1 MGGAI
6 GETRKQLKAQRQQ
19 AVLLYDG
26 LCCLCNRTVH
36 FLLRIDHRSVLH
48 FATLQST
55 SAKSLLEQVDHSR
68 PLPDGVVL
76 IHNGKIYTESDAAL
90 KSLQLIGGIWK
101 LLETAVRGWT
111 VQRNQSYT
119 IYVGG
124 VYNAQDKKIGNGV
137 VVPHGYYKIVI
148 NNPYT
153 KNKCTSSG
161 EV

>member
-6 GETRKQLKAQRQQ
+6 GETRKQLKAQQQQ

-36 FLLRIDHRSVLH
+36 FLLRIDRRSVLH
-48 FATLQST
+48 FAALQST

-101 LLETAVRGWT
+101 LVSILRFIPNFIRKPIYRIVARNRYKWFGKYDTCPLPKPEWK
-111 VQRNQSYT
+111 QRFL
-119 IYVGG
+119 
-124 VYNAQDKKIGNGV
+124 D
-137 VVPHGYYKIVI
+137 
-148 NNPYT
+148 
-153 KNKCTSSG
+153 
-161 EV
+161 

>member
-6 GETRKQLKAQRQQ
+6 GETRKQLKAQQQQ

-26 LCCLCNRTVH
+26 LCCLCNRTIH

-48 FATLQST
+48 FAALQST
-55 SAKSLLEQVDHSR
+55 SAESLLEQVDHSR

-101 LLETAVRGWT
+101 LLAMLRVIPNFIRKPIYSLVARNRYKWFGKYDSCPIPKPEWK
-111 VQRNQSYT
+111 QRFL
-119 IYVGG
+119 
-124 VYNAQDKKIGNGV
+124 D
-137 VVPHGYYKIVI
+137 
-148 NNPYT
+148 
-153 KNKCTSSG
+153 
-161 EV
+161 

>member
-6 GETRKQLKAQRQQ
+6 GETRKQLKAQQQQ

-48 FATLQST
+48 FAALQSNT
-55 SAKSLLEQVDHSR
+55 AKSLLEQVDHSL

-101 LLETAVRGWT
+101 LLAMLRFIPNFIRKPIYRIVARNRYKWFGKYDTCPLPKPEWK
-111 VQRNQSYT
+111 QRFF
-119 IYVGG
+119 
-124 VYNAQDKKIGNGV
+124 D
-137 VVPHGYYKIVI
+137 
-148 NNPYT
+148 
-153 KNKCTSSG
+153 
-161 EV
+161 

>member
-6 GETRKQLKAQRQQ
+6 GETRKQLKAQQQQ

-26 LCCLCNRTVH
+26 LCCLCNRTIH

-48 FATLQST
+48 FAALQST
-55 SAKSLLEQVDHSR
+55 SAESLLEQVDHSR

-101 LLETAVRGWT
+101 LLAMLRVIPNFIRKPIYRLVARNRYKWFGKYDSCPIPKPEWK
-111 VQRNQSYT
+111 QRFL
-119 IYVGG
+119 
-124 VYNAQDKKIGNGV
+124 D
-137 VVPHGYYKIVI
+137 
-148 NNPYT
+148 
-153 KNKCTSSG
+153 
-161 EV
+161 

>member
-6 GETRKQLKAQRQQ
+6 GETRKPVKAQQQQ

-48 FATLQST
+48 FAALQST

-76 IHNGKIYTESDAAL
+76 IHNGKIYTESEAAL
-90 KSLQLIGGIWK
+90 KSLQLVGGIWK
-101 LLETAVRGWT
+101 LLSMLRFIPHFI
-111 VQRNQSYT
+111 RNPIYRIVARNRYT
-119 IYVGG
+119 WFG
-124 VYNAQDKKIGNGV
+124 KFESCPLPK
-137 VVPHGYYKIVI
+137 PEW
-148 NNPYT
+148 
-153 KNKCTSSG
+153 KNRFLD
-161 EV
+161 

>member
-6 GETRKQLKAQRQQ
+6 GETRKQLKAQQQQ

-48 FATLQST
+48 FAALQST
-55 SAKSLLEQVDHSR
+55 SAESLLEQVDHSR

-101 LLETAVRGWT
+101 LLAMLRVIPNFIRKP
-111 VQRNQSYT
+111 
-119 IYVGG
+119 IYRLRHIIYER
-124 VYNAQDKKIGNGV
+124 YNT
-137 VVPHGYYKIVI
+137 Y
-148 NNPYT
+148 
-153 KNKCTSSG
+153 
-161 EV
+161 

>member
-6 GETRKQLKAQRQQ
+6 GETRKPVKAQQQQ

-48 FATLQST
+48 FAALQST
-55 SAKSLLEQVDHSR
+55 SAKSLLEQVDHSS

-90 KSLQLIGGIWK
+90 KTLQLIGGIWK
-101 LLETAVRGWT
+101 LVAMLRYIPNFI
-111 VQRNQSYT
+111 RNP
-119 IYVGG
+119 IYR
-124 VYNAQDKKIGNGV
+124 
-137 VVPHGYYKIVI
+137 IVAR
-148 NNPYT
+148 NRYRWFGKFESCPLPKPEW
-153 KNKCTSSG
+153 KNRFID
-161 EV
+161 

>member
-6 GETRKQLKAQRQQ
+6 GETRKQLKAQQQQ

-36 FLLRIDHRSVLH
+36 FLLRIDHRNVLH
-48 FATLQST
+48 FAALQST

-101 LLETAVRGWT
+101 LVAILRFIPHFI
-111 VQRNQSYT
+111 RNP
-119 IYVGG
+119 IYRIVAR
-124 VYNAQDKKIGNGV
+124 NR
-137 VVPHGYYKIVI
+137 YKWFGKYDSC
-148 NNPYT
+148 PLP
-153 KNKCTSSG
+153 KPEWKHRFLD
-161 EV
+161 

>member
-6 GETRKQLKAQRQQ
+6 GETRKQLKAQQQQ

-48 FATLQST
+48 FAALQSNT
-55 SAKSLLEQVDHSR
+55 SKSLLEQVDHSR

-101 LLETAVRGWT
+101 LLAMLRVIPNFIRKPIYRLVARNRYKWFGKYDSCPIPKPEWK
-111 VQRNQSYT
+111 QRFL
-119 IYVGG
+119 
-124 VYNAQDKKIGNGV
+124 D
-137 VVPHGYYKIVI
+137 
-148 NNPYT
+148 
-153 KNKCTSSG
+153 
-161 EV
+161 

>member
-6 GETRKQLKAQRQQ
+6 GETRKQLKAQQQQ

-36 FLLRIDHRSVLH
+36 FLLRIDRRSVLH
-48 FATLQST
+48 FAALQST

-101 LLETAVRGWT
+101 LLAMLRFIPNFIRNPIYRLVARNRYKWFGKYDTCPLPKPEWK
-111 VQRNQSYT
+111 QRFL
-119 IYVGG
+119 
-124 VYNAQDKKIGNGV
+124 D
-137 VVPHGYYKIVI
+137 
-148 NNPYT
+148 
-153 KNKCTSSG
+153 
-161 EV
+161 

>member
-6 GETRKQLKAQRQQ
+6 GETGKQLKAQQQQ

-48 FATLQST
+48 FAALQST

-76 IHNGKIYTESDAAL
+76 IHNGKIYTESEAAL
-90 KSLQLIGGIWK
+90 KSLQLVGGIWK
-101 LLETAVRGWT
+101 LLSMLRFIPNFI
-111 VQRNQSYT
+111 RNPIYRIVARNRYT
-119 IYVGG
+119 WFG
-124 VYNAQDKKIGNGV
+124 KFESCPLPK
-137 VVPHGYYKIVI
+137 PEW
-148 NNPYT
+148 
-153 KNKCTSSG
+153 KNRFLD
-161 EV
+161 

>member
-6 GETRKQLKAQRQQ
+6 GETRKQLKAQQQQ

-48 FATLQST
+48 FAALQST

-76 IHNGKIYTESDAAL
+76 IHNGKIYTESEAAL

-101 LLETAVRGWT
+101 LLAMLRFIPNFIRKPIYRLVARNRYRWFGKYDTCPLPKPEWK
-111 VQRNQSYT
+111 QRFL
-119 IYVGG
+119 
-124 VYNAQDKKIGNGV
+124 D
-137 VVPHGYYKIVI
+137 
-148 NNPYT
+148 
-153 KNKCTSSG
+153 
-161 EV
+161 

>member
-6 GETRKQLKAQRQQ
+6 GETRKQLKAQQQQ

-36 FLLRIDHRSVLH
+36 FLLRIDHRCVLH
-48 FATLQST
+48 FAALQST

-76 IHNGKIYTESDAAL
+76 IHNGKIYTESEAAL

-101 LLETAVRGWT
+101 LLAMLRFIPNFIRKPIYRIVARNRYKWFGKYDTCPLPKPEWK
-111 VQRNQSYT
+111 QRFL
-119 IYVGG
+119 
-124 VYNAQDKKIGNGV
+124 D
-137 VVPHGYYKIVI
+137 
-148 NNPYT
+148 
-153 KNKCTSSG
+153 
-161 EV
+161 

>member
-6 GETRKQLKAQRQQ
+6 GETGKQLKAQQQQ

-48 FATLQST
+48 FAALQSNT
-55 SAKSLLEQVDHSR
+55 AKSLLEQVDHSR

-101 LLETAVRGWT
+101 LFAMLRFIPNFIRKPIYRIVA
-111 VQRNQSYT
+111 RNR
-119 IYVGG
+119 
-124 VYNAQDKKIGNGV
+124 
-137 VVPHGYYKIVI
+137 YKWFGKYDSC
-148 NNPYT
+148 PLP
-153 KNKCTSSG
+153 KPEWKHRFLD
-161 EV
+161 